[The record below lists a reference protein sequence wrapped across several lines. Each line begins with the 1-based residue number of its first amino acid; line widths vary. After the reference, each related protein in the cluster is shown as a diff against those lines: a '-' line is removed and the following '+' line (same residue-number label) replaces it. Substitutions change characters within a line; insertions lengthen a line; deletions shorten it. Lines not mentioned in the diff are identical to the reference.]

1 MNTSTDKWMNERM
14 RTNKSCFFLCFVC
27 VNALD
32 LLHVALCGA
41 VWRCG
46 FRCRASA
53 FTWQRVESFQAWPS
67 ARKCFSQRGHRE
79 WRTQRLGRNSKAAIP
94 ICSMVLEISQ
104 HLPEQNQPN
113 VGKYTMH
120 GAYGIHIP
128 FPMIIWCSENHNVL
142 KGKGNLREPKTLH

>member
-1 MNTSTDKWMNERM
+1 MNERM

-41 VWRCG
+41 VWRCVALCG
-46 FRCRASA
+46 AVDSGAALRPSLGSESKVSRPGPAPASA
-53 FTWQRVESFQAWPS
+53 SASVATESGEHSGLAEIAKQPYPYAPW
-67 ARKCFSQRGHRE
+67 C
-79 WRTQRLGRNSKAAIP
+79 WN
-94 ICSMVLEISQ
+94 ISQ

-113 VGKYTMH
+113 VGKYIH

-128 FPMIIWCSENHNVL
+128 FPLIIWCSENHNVL